1 MIQLS
6 NLISLDVRNNFNVNN
21 LLLEAALNL
30 DSDRTILINC
40 IDTSVN
46 TIEFEFK
53 YPDVEK
59 KHLDFNHYVFK
70 YKNLTFETNLTR
82 NIQTGGALKIWRENG
97 VLVGAE
103 VSDSDTDEWD
113 EFHQDCDR
121 DFENYCDDDGEY
133 FDDQVPEMFNELDE
147 C

>member
-82 NIQTGGALKIWRENG
+82 NIQTGG
-97 VLVGAE
+97 
-103 VSDSDTDEWD
+103 
-113 EFHQDCDR
+113 R